1 MNINKEIVDMLF
13 DKYVTDI
20 DGRIKLA
27 ETLVRSMIKVMSDI
41 DKIHNIEYGRFVGDH
56 SGLLATAYDLSCFS
70 KRIIDKCSDSEKQL
84 NVICDL
90 TTTTQKLN
98 SLLASCKLNQECTNT
113 KRRQTNRH

>member
-41 DKIHNIEYGRFVGDH
+41 DKI
-56 SGLLATAYDLSCFS
+56 
-70 KRIIDKCSDSEKQL
+70 Q
-84 NVICDL
+84 
-90 TTTTQKLN
+90 
-98 SLLASCKLNQECTNT
+98 
-113 KRRQTNRH
+113 